1 MWFLVVLSCVVV
13 AAQPSDRDRWD
24 QVNTVDG
31 ERYFPGPVNGGGK
44 VPQPVGRTP
53 IRPRWEQN
61 FGRPAFPDLVG
72 TLYLSEPEQQAQN
85 PSNGS
90 PFGQD
95 PAFPGQNG
103 GGRGYESEL
112 TRPGSGLTQGTQ
124 RSGQW
129 HRWGANV
136 KSQRN
141 GRAGR
146 PSYKPTQAPGGRE
159 NQMNPLFGRPL
170 SPNMMDNRQFIS
182 IFKADNV
189 TVQNVSAFHLKEG
202 ENVFL
207 LPKGRGQMQPSK
219 KDGVNRPQELG
230 FGQSFSHY
238 GPQPY
243 VKLIYNPTATPRI
256 SFEYGIT
263 QLLPAFMKAESES
276 DHGTN

>member
-1 MWFLVVLSCVVV
+1 MWFLVLSCVVV
-13 AAQPSDRDRWD
+13 AA
-24 QVNTVDG
+24 
-31 ERYFPGPVNGGGK
+31 
-44 VPQPVGRTP
+44 
-53 IRPRWEQN
+53 RPD
-61 FGRPAFPDLVG
+61 PMG
-72 TLYLSEPEQQAQN
+72 TLNPNEPEQQAQN

-112 TRPGSGLTQGTQ
+112 TRSGSGLTKGTQ

-129 HRWGANV
+129 HRWGGTG
-136 KSQRN
+136 KPLMN
-141 GRAGR
+141 GRDGR
-146 PSYKPTQAPGGRE
+146 PSYKPTQAPVGGGRE
-159 NQMNPLFGRPL
+159 NQMNPLFGRSL
-170 SPNMMDNRQFIS
+170 SPNMMDNRQFIP

-207 LPKGRGQMQPSK
+207 LPKGRGQMQPPK
-219 KDGVNRPQELG
+219 KDGVRRPQELG
-230 FGQSFSHY
+230 FGHGFSSY

-243 VKLIYNPTATPRI
+243 VKLIYNPTATQRI

-276 DHGTN
+276 DHGTK